1 MVKIVDVFRVKVFGK
16 EVSWIPSKD
25 CSTVLELKK
34 LILTDL
40 DETKYNKDLLIVSY
54 KHTPL
59 LDSTSFSDSIPFGS
73 LLLIQ
78 KKYRGNQDAP

>member
-1 MVKIVDVFRVKVFGK
+1 M
-16 EVSWIPSKD
+16 
-25 CSTVLELKK
+25 LELKK
-34 LILTDL
+34 LILIDL

-59 LDSTSFSDSIPFGS
+59 LDSTELHESIPFGS

-78 KKYRGNQDAP
+78 KKYKGNQDAP